1 MKMARIFVLAV
12 FVCGSVIGGN
22 ALAMDENALK
32 TMAGIM
38 MHLNHYPS
46 SEEKQTL
53 HDISTD
59 SGNSKHIRTI
69 AQAMFNLQHSAA
81 AADVPKLKAVITDMD
96 APQEV
101 RDLASIVLNINHHP
115 SMADKKRLGTMM

>member
-1 MKMARIFVLAV
+1 MKLARYLVLAM
-12 FVCGSVIGGN
+12 FICGSAIGGI
-22 ALAMDENALK
+22 AFAGDETALK

-53 HDISTD
+53 HDIST
-59 SGNSKHIRTI
+59 NSENSEHIRTI

-81 AADVPKLKAVITDMD
+81 AADKPKLKAVITDMN